1 MDEVIMSSPLLKKSL
16 VVPATYPRAPATV
29 QSPGVQ
35 LSIAVNEYRPSKVGS
50 GATLLL
56 THGTS
61 FCKEMWEPLIEFWFR
76 VDSPLRLQAVF
87 AIDAVNHGDSAVLN
101 RGLLGT
107 SMYWPD
113 HSRDILGVLEHLGIT
128 GPLIG
133 IGHSFGGGTL
143 AHASILSPKTFDA
156 TILVEPIL
164 FQMKEQTTKIAKLVL
179 NRRDTWKN
187 LDDACTAIS
196 NSKGF
201 ADWSLNQ
208 RRRYA
213 TFATHDVLINSQT
226 VRALKTSKEQESR
239 ETQATYLAGPHPQIV
254 DLLSKSREPHYYI
267 MGGKSLVLNEDCRA
281 VTQTLSRIHGD
292 MAVVQDGGHLLPMAH
307 PAELGSVLEG
317 FIAKILLRISHTQS
331 NL

>member
-76 VDSPLRLQAVF
+76 VDSPLRHQAVF

-107 SMYWPD
+107 S
-113 HSRDILGVLEHLGIT
+113 R
-128 GPLIG
+128 
-133 IGHSFGGGTL
+133 HSFGGGTL

-187 LDDACTAIS
+187 LYGRRWQ
-196 NSKGF
+196 KRPPP
-201 ADWSLNQ
+201 SLSALTVQ
-208 RRRYA
+208 RVCRLVFEPTKA
-213 TFATHDVLINSQT
+213 LCCKHLLKQILDSSLTMPQTFATHDVLINSQT

>member
-1 MDEVIMSSPLLKKSL
+1 MDKVVKSSPLLKNSL
-16 VVPATYPRAPATV
+16 VVPATHPRAPSTV

-35 LSIAVNEYRPSKVGS
+35 LFLAVNEYRPSKVGS

-61 FCKEMWEPLIEFWFR
+61 FCKELWEPLIEFWFR
-76 VDSPLRLQAVF
+76 DDSPLKLQAAF

-107 SMYWPD
+107 STYWPD
-113 HSRDILGVLEHLGIT
+113 HSRDILGILEHLGIN

-143 AHASILSPKTFDA
+143 AHASILSPKTLDA

-164 FQMKEQTTKIAKLVL
+164 FQMKEQTTEIAKLVL

-187 LDDACTAIS
+187 LDDACIAIS

-201 ADWSLNQ
+201 ADWSSDQ
-208 RRRYA
+208 RKRYS
-213 TFATHDVLINSQT
+213 TFATHDVFINSQT
-226 VRALKTSKEQESR
+226 VAALKTSKEQES
-239 ETQATYLAGPHPQIV
+239 ATYLAGPHPQIV
-254 DLLSKSREPHYYI
+254 ELLSKSREPHYYV

-281 VTQTLSRIHGD
+281 VIQTLSRIHGD
-292 MAVVQDGGHLLPMAH
+292 MAVVQDGGHLLPMTH
-307 PAELGSVLEG
+307 PTELGSVLET
-317 FIAKILLRISHTQS
+317 FIAKILSSISSTRS